1 MIPKE
6 FQKWNLALELKA
18 GKNRLEG
25 LLHGFSDEQSE
36 RAGVTRSGSVVD
48 VLSEIVATEF
58 LALMAISSR
67 LPGLPVNRLA
77 NADEGTRAAR
87 GTERAAASKSF
98 ETLLAEFDMLRSA
111 VIRLVE
117 GRKSHGANPDAKYE
131 YVAEACVAKF
141 NARIEEIERWR
152 SSEIVGFSAK
162 RPHTES
168 RESELNQAIVELS
181 WEDFLAGN
189 FDLKALFSL
198 SFERFYSDDFVLW
211 LGTEELDG
219 KSAAFERLAETLEPI
234 YTLLEMGMAFV
245 ESFRVTATF
254 EDDEGNFVTDWEAV
268 LGGTYSTG
276 IALRW
281 RTVRAWKNRM
291 VIAERIEE
299 LRSPNP

>member
-6 FQKWNLALELKA
+6 FQKSNLALELKA
-18 GKNRLEG
+18 GKKRLEG
-25 LLHGFSDEQSE
+25 VLHGLSDEQSE
-36 RAGVTRSGSVVD
+36 RAGVTRSASVVD

-77 NADEGTRAAR
+77 NADEGNGAAR

-98 ETLLAEFDMLRSA
+98 ETLLAEFNMLRSA

-117 GRKSHGANPDAKYE
+117 GRKSHGANSDAKYE
-131 YVAEACVAKF
+131 Y
-141 NARIEEIERWR
+141 
-152 SSEIVGFSAK
+152 
-162 RPHTES
+162 
-168 RESELNQAIVELS
+168 
-181 WEDFLAGN
+181 
-189 FDLKALFSL
+189 
-198 SFERFYSDDFVLW
+198 
-211 LGTEELDG
+211 
-219 KSAAFERLAETLEPI
+219 
-234 YTLLEMGMAFV
+234 V

-254 EDDEGNFVTDWEAV
+254 EDGEGNFVTDWEAV

-299 LRSPNP
+299 LRSPNS